1 MFVIKHLRTTR
12 KEKRNKTGR
21 VVAHWSA
28 RVATVVSQTGDETDG
43 TRVSEIPARDTVGHP
58 HRATEGKG
66 MGYLSHLTRRGPE
79 LGKRNGTA

>member
-28 RVATVVSQTGDETDG
+28 GVATVVSQTGDETDS
-43 TRVSEIPARDTVGHP
+43 TRVSEIPARDTEG
-58 HRATEGKG
+58 RAQALLATPTELQTFTPPKRRK
-66 MGYLSHLTRRGPE
+66 RRGLSFPSH
-79 LGKRNGTA
+79 